1 MYANRAGDLLGRLP
15 KLLKIR
21 RSDSP
26 IFWWPVLGRLLDFLY
41 ERVQGDSAVVDH
53 LVFLAVREEASPEE
67 VEDLLSSIR
76 ALRDEVPSTVD
87 LSVGE
92 DFSGRSGGYTHAI
105 FARFDDAAGLQEY
118 IEHPAH
124 LAVVEK
130 LDATTTGRIVV
141 DYEF

>member
-1 MYANRAGDLLGRLP
+1 M
-15 KLLKIR
+15 
-21 RSDSP
+21 
-26 IFWWPVLGRLLDFLY
+26 
-41 ERVQGDSAVVDH
+41 VDH
-53 LVFLAVREEASPEE
+53 LVFMAVREDASPEE

-92 DFSGRSGGYTHAI
+92 DFSGRSGGYTHAL
-105 FARFDDAAGLQEY
+105 FARFEDAAGLREY
-118 IEHPAH
+118 MEHPAH

-130 LDATTTGRIVV
+130 LDATTTGRIVA

>member
-1 MYANRAGDLLGRLP
+1 M
-15 KLLKIR
+15 
-21 RSDSP
+21 
-26 IFWWPVLGRLLDFLY
+26 
-41 ERVQGDSAVVDH
+41 VDH
-53 LVFLAVREEASPEE
+53 LVFFAVREEASSEE

-76 ALRDEVPSTVD
+76 ALRAEVPSTVD

-92 DFSGRSGGYTHAI
+92 DFSGRSRGYTHAL

-118 IEHPAH
+118 MVHPAH

-130 LDATTTGRIVV
+130 LDATTTGRMVV

>member
-1 MYANRAGDLLGRLP
+1 M
-15 KLLKIR
+15 
-21 RSDSP
+21 
-26 IFWWPVLGRLLDFLY
+26 
-41 ERVQGDSAVVDH
+41 VDH
-53 LVFLAVREEASPEE
+53 LVFFAVREDTSE
-67 VEDLLSSIR
+67 EDLEDLVSSIR

-92 DFSGRSGGYTHAI
+92 DFSGRSGGYTHALL
-105 FARFDDAAGLQEY
+105 ARFEDTAGLKEY
-118 IEHPAH
+118 MEHRAH

>member
-1 MYANRAGDLLGRLP
+1 
-15 KLLKIR
+15 
-21 RSDSP
+21 
-26 IFWWPVLGRLLDFLY
+26 
-41 ERVQGDSAVVDH
+41 VVDH
-53 LVFLAVREEASPEE
+53 LVFLAVREEASQRE

-76 ALRDEVPSTVD
+76 GLRDEVPSTVD

-92 DFSGRSGGYTHAI
+92 DFSGRSGGYTHAL
-105 FARFDDAAGLQEY
+105 FARFEDAAGLQEY
-118 IEHPAH
+118 MKHPAH